1 MNERRKMEA
10 EIAIVGSGAGGG
22 TLAKELSE
30 KGRNVLL
37 IEKGKEHQWPIGR
50 IFCLLTIYPR
60 ERSREGVSIERGI
73 TLGGTTVVFNANAF
87 YPPLWLSEEY
97 GIDLTEEVQEA
108 IEEIGIRHLPD
119 YFYERWPTT
128 KRIVEA
134 AGELGIHFERQLKFV
149 NPEKCDP
156 TCDDCMKGC
165 KRNAKWTAREYVR
178 KARENGARVLLE
190 TEARE
195 VIIEGNCAKGIRVRG
210 PEGPMEIYADKVIVA
225 AGGVGTP
232 IVLQRSGI
240 HEAGDGFFADPV
252 NNVLGTIR
260 DARPV
265 DEQTFTYACEQ
276 FVDSDGFMIGTLDPR
291 IAYLAMLV
299 TPGSFRQGILKF
311 PYRKRLIGLFTKIA
325 ESCEGR
331 VDLDGSISKPLNDE
345 DKGKARKAV
354 ELATKI
360 LIRAGADPDSIMI
373 GTPIGGHPGGT
384 APIGK
389 VVNENLET
397 RVKNLYVCDASVF
410 PKSPGRPPVLSI
422 IALAKRLAKQL

>member
-1 MNERRKMEA
+1 MET

-37 IEKGKEHQWPIGR
+37 MEKGKEHRWPIGR
-50 IFCLLTIYPR
+50 IFCLLTLYTR

-73 TLGGTTVVFNANAF
+73 TLGGTTVVFNANAY
-87 YPPLWLSEEY
+87 YPSLWLSEEY
-97 GIDLTEEVQEA
+97 GIDLTDEVQEA

-128 KRIVEA
+128 RRIVETA
-134 AGELGIHFERQLKFV
+134 AELGIYFERQLKFV
-149 NPEKCDP
+149 DPEKCDP

-165 KRNAKWTAREYVR
+165 KRNAKWTAREYVK
-178 KARENGARVLLE
+178 KAKENGARVLLE

-195 VIIEGNCAKGIRVRG
+195 VIIEGNHARGIRARSPKG
-210 PEGPMEIYADKVIVA
+210 PIEIYADKVVVA

-232 IVLQRSGI
+232 IILQRSGI
-240 HEAGDGFFADPV
+240 DEAGDGFFADPV
-252 NNVLGTIR
+252 NNVLGITK
-260 DARPV
+260 DVRPV
-265 DEQTFTYACEQ
+265 DEQTFSYACEQ

-291 IAYLAMLV
+291 IAYLATLISPA
-299 TPGSFRQGILKF
+299 TFREGILKF
-311 PYRKRLIGLFTKIA
+311 PYRKRMIGLFTKIA

-331 VDLDGSISKPLNDE
+331 IGPDGSISKPLNEE
-345 DKGKARKAV
+345 DKEKARKAV
-354 ELATKI
+354 ELSTKI
-360 LIRAGADPDSIMI
+360 LIKAGADPDSIMI
-373 GTPIGGHPGGT
+373 GSPIGGHPGGT

-389 VVNENLET
+389 VVDENLET
-397 RVKNLYVCDASVF
+397 RAKNLYVCDASVF
-410 PKSPGRPPVLSI
+410 PRSPGRPPVLTI